1 MIKFKP
7 NPYIGSYS
15 IYSDTILAIDKG

>member
-7 NPYIGSYS
+7 NPYIGSYR
-15 IYSDTILAIDKG
+15 IYSDTISAIDKG